1 MSLGTTLIVLLVV
14 GWLLQIGL
22 AQLQARAFLRS
33 VNQLRTSGTTT
44 AIGVGGKGWG
54 RPRTYV
60 ALTAGTDGRV
70 RGARLLK
77 GLTVWARPKDVP
89 ELRGRALSDLAGGP
103 GGGGMAQAT
112 VMAARTLLDAGGEK
126 GQGGAAPTTG
136 EGGHVRTADDR
147 T

>member
-14 GWLLQIGL
+14 GWLLQLGL
-22 AQLQARAFLRS
+22 AHLQARAFMRS
-33 VNQLRTSGTTT
+33 VNELRTSGTTT

-60 ALTAGTDGRV
+60 ALAAGADGTV
-70 RGARLLK
+70 RGARRLK
-77 GLTVWARPKDVP
+77 GMTVWARPEDVP
-89 ELRGRALSDLAGGP
+89 ELRGRAVAELAEGP
-103 GGGGMAQAT
+103 GGDTTAQAT
-112 VMAARTLLDAGGEK
+112 AMAARTLLDAGGEK
-126 GQGGAAPTTG
+126 GQGGAAPTKG